1 MAIVKEILADNLA
14 LRRACRGFSRK
25 RLAELTGLP
34 AVYIKALE
42 EGKKFPSAQK
52 FQNLCNVLSCKPFEL
67 LLEGDEWES
76 NNKIDNLA
84 GLHMKLQEK
93 IDCLLEDVVR
103 RRLGL

>member
-1 MAIVKEILADNLA
+1 MARVKEILADNLA

-25 RLAELTGLP
+25 RLAELSGLS

-42 EGKKFPSAQK
+42 EGKKFPSSEK
-52 FQNLCNVLSCKPFEL
+52 FRGLCNALGCKPFEL
-67 LLEGDEWES
+67 LYEGDEWES

-84 GLHMKLQEK
+84 GLHIKLQEK